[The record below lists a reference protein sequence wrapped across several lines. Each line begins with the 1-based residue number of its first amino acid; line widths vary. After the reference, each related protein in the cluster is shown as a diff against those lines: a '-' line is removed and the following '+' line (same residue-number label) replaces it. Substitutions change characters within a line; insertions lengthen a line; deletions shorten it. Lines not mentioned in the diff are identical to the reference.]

1 MRNFYV
7 SRLYGLSKNGQK
19 GLQKEKKYG
28 TIRRIIHYFQM
39 KNTSQ
44 QIGPETLLLSR
55 EIFKNRVMQVI
66 MSSLLLLLTIGV
78 QIYLF
83 VIVNSF
89 IKLRLLEALS

>member
-1 MRNFYV
+1 
-7 SRLYGLSKNGQK
+7 
-19 GLQKEKKYG
+19 
-28 TIRRIIHYFQM
+28 M